1 MGEGDVVDQVRH
13 ILEHRGSACR
23 IDELLG
29 LFPELTWHQ
38 VLSAL
43 DQLRQAGQIDL
54 SLDAGRMDWVQ
65 VHRSVT

>member
-1 MGEGDVVDQVRH
+1 MDEANVVDRVRNV
-13 ILEHRGSACR
+13 LECRGSDCR
-23 IDELLG
+23 LDELLG

-43 DQLRQAGQIDL
+43 DQLRQVGQIDL
-54 SLDAGRMDWVQ
+54 SLDAGQTDWVR

>member
-1 MGEGDVVDQVRH
+1 MDEENVIDRVRH
-13 ILEHRGSACR
+13 VLEHHGSACR
-23 IDELLG
+23 LDELLG

-54 SLDAGRMDWVQ
+54 SSDARKMDWVEM
-65 VHRSVT
+65 HRSVT